1 MNRRLFLR
9 AIAAAPATF
18 AASLQ
23 SSGAAVPKMKITRVR
38 AWLPAHPNP
47 LFNQSDTIVTI
58 ETDAG
63 ITGIGEGGSKDT
75 LEQSAGRL
83 IGRDPQH
90 IEQLWQDMNR
100 AFFYPA
106 GREKE
111 DAIGA
116 LDLALW
122 DIKGKVQG
130 VPVHELLGGTVRNY
144 CECYNTAGILPGIHP
159 GMSIAERARA
169 TVEAGYRAF
178 RMDAAAQPANTTY
191 NTHERVNQLYADC
204 LQAREGVGKN
214 GDWIVDF
221 HQRFDLSD
229 AIRGCVLITDLAPY
243 FVEDPVRAEAFGE
256 DLPILRK
263 KVNVPIAAG
272 EEWGNRW
279 DFNKLVENHDIDYVR
294 ATLPNV
300 GGITEMMKI
309 AAISET
315 HFVGIVPH
323 FTGPVATAAL
333 VNCLSTFSGPLLME
347 YNFESRT
354 FPHLPVCLDFKSG
367 KLYPNERPGLG
378 VELDTKPLTLIAEV
392 TTPITN
398 RAQTYFRPDG
408 SITNW

>member
-9 AIAAAPATF
+9 AIAAAPATL

-23 SSGAAVPKMKITRVR
+23 PSPAAVPKMKITRVR

-122 DIKGKVQG
+122 DIKGKVLG
-130 VPVHELLGGTVRNY
+130 VPVHDLLSGTVRNFR
-144 CECYNTAGILPGIHP
+144 ECYNTAGIIPGIHP

-178 RMDAAAQPANTTY
+178 RM
-191 NTHERVNQLYADC
+191 
-204 LQAREGVGKN
+204 
-214 GDWIVDF
+214 
-221 HQRFDLSD
+221 
-229 AIRGCVLITDLAPY
+229 
-243 FVEDPVRAEAFGE
+243 
-256 DLPILRK
+256 
-263 KVNVPIAAG
+263 
-272 EEWGNRW
+272 
-279 DFNKLVENHDIDYVR
+279 
-294 ATLPNV
+294 
-300 GGITEMMKI
+300 
-309 AAISET
+309 
-315 HFVGIVPH
+315 
-323 FTGPVATAAL
+323 
-333 VNCLSTFSGPLLME
+333 
-347 YNFESRT
+347 
-354 FPHLPVCLDFKSG
+354 
-367 KLYPNERPGLG
+367 
-378 VELDTKPLTLIAEV
+378 
-392 TTPITN
+392 
-398 RAQTYFRPDG
+398 
-408 SITNW
+408 